1 MEIVKTRDA
10 RVRQTRAVLVK
21 SSPFAWAVLGKHEN
35 RRRSTHIHRKR
46 IRSFIQRTDVSGD
59 DSAGPMF
66 ARWRGCEPRCPP
78 PTHSPL
84 CRCLSVSKTEKRTK
98 NTRRKFMSQRRN
110 CEVFLPLFFLPSF
123 LFSLLFYANSL
134 KTPIYFNNMKNWF
147 LRFFLRI
154 LEKLNFLSFY
164 ICFY

>member
-1 MEIVKTRDA
+1 MEIVKTRGA

-35 RRRSTHIHRKR
+35 RRRSTHIYRKR
-46 IRSFIQRTDVSGD
+46 IRSFVQRTDVSGD

-84 CRCLSVSKTEKRTK
+84 CRCLENRKKNEEYETEVHEPTQKLRSVPS
-98 NTRRKFMSQRRN
+98 S
-110 CEVFLPLFFLPSF
+110 LLSSLFSLF
-123 LFSLLFYANSL
+123 LFSLHFYANSL
-134 KTPIYFNNMKNWF
+134 MTPIYFNNMKNWF
-147 LRFFLRI
+147 LGNQLIFF
-154 LEKLNFLSFY
+154 
-164 ICFY
+164 